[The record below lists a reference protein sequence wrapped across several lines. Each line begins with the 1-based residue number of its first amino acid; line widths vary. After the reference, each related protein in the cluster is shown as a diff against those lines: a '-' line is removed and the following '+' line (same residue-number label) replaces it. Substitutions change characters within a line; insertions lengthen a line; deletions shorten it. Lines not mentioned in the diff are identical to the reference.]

1 MKRLFLILLLSPLF
15 SYSHCII
22 ETARKEIGVVENGTN
37 NDGVRIREYLR
48 AVNVYK
54 PAPFCAAFVAFIL
67 NECGIKHSITA
78 WSPSAT
84 AKNRIYD
91 RRYPEK
97 NKITP
102 EGGDVFTLY
111 YSNLGRIG
119 HVGVVEVWGD
129 RYVTTIEGNTSEQG
143 TRETTTGKDG
153 VFRRKR
159 LKTSIYQVSRWR

>member
-1 MKRLFLILLLSPLF
+1 M
-15 SYSHCII
+15 
-22 ETARKEIGVVENGTN
+22 ENGKN
-37 NDGVRIREYLR
+37 NSGERIAIYL
-48 AVNVYK
+48 AHTKIYT
-54 PAPFCAAFVAFIL
+54 PSPWCSSFVAFTL
-67 NECGIKHSITA
+67 SQCGVKHTITA

-84 AKNRIYD
+84 ARNRIYD

-97 NKITP
+97 NKVTP

-119 HVGVVEVWGD
+119 HAGLCEVWGD
-129 RYVTTIEGNTSEQG
+129 KWVTTIEGNTNDGG